1 MATANPDGFLR
12 PFRNSQ
18 KIQPRLNT
26 HMKTTD
32 PKSEASLAMALLTA
46 MRGHARNRLALR
58 ILLGKLLA
66 WHKVRLG
73 YRAQNAKRGP
83 KGQFVLPVKM
93 SWKQWCLEGL
103 GISSKTGDR
112 YIASFEKVL
121 EESEGVYPEIH
132 HLLSVPSAELDG
144 SELEK
149 LAAKVEELV
158 DLMTRSNLMIE
169 LGLTIEK
176 SDETEKE
183 ECDYNDPSKFQEA
196 LALEATTLFSSVP
209 RRIKNLKAAIHGVRD
224 HSRYALLLRELDL
237 DSSTPGAPT
246 LAGIKE
252 ALEEMLEGDLA
263 AVLKDVTDAYDAK
276 LAVLNGEQPKKRRKN
291 SKLANR

>member
-1 MATANPDGFLR
+1 
-12 PFRNSQ
+12 
-18 KIQPRLNT
+18 
-26 HMKTTD
+26 MKTTD
-32 PKSEASLAMALLTA
+32 PKSEWNRARNLLKGT
-46 MRGHARNRLALR
+46 RGHTRLRHAGN
-58 ILLGKLLA
+58 ILLGKTLSETKKKIGLGGRGGDRRS
-66 WHKVRLG
+66 KVQLEPLIG
-73 YRAQNAKRGP
+73 SGLKRGHMEP
-83 KGQFVLPVKM
+83 SKTQNEVWDALCK
-93 SWKQWCLEGL
+93 EEL
-103 GISSKTGDR
+103 GISRITANR
-112 YIASFEKVL
+112 YIGRFEKAL
-121 EESEGVYPEIH
+121 ECSKNVHPEIH

-183 ECDYNDPSKFQEA
+183 ECDYNHPSKFQEA